1 MKVLEIGTIELSEK
15 NRDWFNRPGY
25 EMTGE
30 TVKIG
35 WDAADGSGPIRA
47 ASYIVFVG
55 DWTRFDTVRDCG
67 GHWIYAGWTGYIRI
81 DKNTFGITYDVKD
94 E

>member
-35 WDAADGSGPIRA
+35 WSHG
-47 ASYIVFVG
+47 YTENLIVFRG
-55 DWTRFDTVRDCG
+55 DWTRYGTVRDCG
-67 GHWIYAGWTGYIRI
+67 DHWIHAGWSSYIRI
-81 DKNTFGITYDVKD
+81 NKDTYEITYDAED